1 MMSTGAITLKDKPG
15 RGTGAKVAPQGTEK
29 YAGANGPRGNGL
41 GC

>member
-1 MMSTGAITLKDKPG
+1 MSTGAITLKDKD
-15 RGTGAKVAPQGTEK
+15 GAKVAPQGTEK